1 MDDEAEDPHQA
12 ATSVRRGVDA
22 DLAFLHQKDAT
33 ALSCAIANLEV
44 LLGPVSVKLSVEEEG
59 SEDEEADP
67 SPTGNFDTSG
77 FLLLV
82 TKQAV
87 LFWRIN
93 HSSDEDPNECDAD
106 LLIPGSCID
115 LQAITS
121 SGGSDDDEPTVTT
134 TTGVYLQV
142 SFDDQG
148 DTTNML
154 EINVQPEEAGRG
166 SEICR
171 EIYSAVATLI
181 ELHPHAITE
190 EDEFYHD
197 DGPADNDDDEMVM
210 ASDFVM
216 TSNTTTDITAD
227 EDNDVR
233 EQMLE
238 RLSNLLIVPPEYE
251 IAEDD
256 VPAATDDD
264 DDDDNSVVEGQFAD
278 AEDDNDPFL

>member
-1 MDDEAEDPHQA
+1 MEDEEDPHQE

-22 DLAFLHQKDAT
+22 GLAFLHQKDAT

-44 LLGPVSVKLSVEEEG
+44 LLGPVSVKLSVEEG
-59 SEDEEADP
+59 EDEEEDP
-67 SPTGNFDTSG
+67 SPTCSFETSG
-77 FLLLV
+77 FVLLV

-93 HSSDEDPNECDAD
+93 HSSDEDPNEYDAD

-121 SGGSDDDEPTVTT
+121 NGGDDEPT

-142 SFDDQG
+142 STDDQG
-148 DTTNML
+148 DSNNML
-154 EINVQPEEAGRG
+154 EINVQPDEAGG
-166 SEICR
+166 SEICQ
-171 EIYSAVATLI
+171 EIYTAVAKLI
-181 ELHPHAITE
+181 ELHPHAIVE
-190 EDEFYHD
+190 EDEYCD
-197 DGPADNDDDEMVM
+197 DNGPADDDDDDEMIM

-216 TSNTTTDITAD
+216 TSTTTTDTTAD
-227 EDNDVR
+227 EDDDVR

-256 VPAATDDD
+256 VLAATDDD
-264 DDDDNSVVEGQFAD
+264 DDDDSVVEGQFAD
-278 AEDDNDPFL
+278 AEDDDDPFL